1 MQAVVY
7 DARRLW
13 LVINREFTAQMSPYV
28 SEAWN
33 RYAQSLRIVGRF
45 ALAAPM
51 PAKSVRKLKVEPAG
65 ARASGKGA

>member
-1 MQAVVY
+1 MS
-7 DARRLW
+7 
-13 LVINREFTAQMSPYV
+13 AQV

-51 PAKSVRKLKVEPAG
+51 PVKSVRKLKVTEAG
-65 ARASGKGA
+65 VRSEAVRARKS

>member
-1 MQAVVY
+1 M
-7 DARRLW
+7 
-13 LVINREFTAQMSPYV
+13 INREFSAEMTPFV

-51 PAKSVRKLKVEPAG
+51 PAKSVRKLKVEAVEPG
-65 ARASGKGA
+65 RARAAGKGA